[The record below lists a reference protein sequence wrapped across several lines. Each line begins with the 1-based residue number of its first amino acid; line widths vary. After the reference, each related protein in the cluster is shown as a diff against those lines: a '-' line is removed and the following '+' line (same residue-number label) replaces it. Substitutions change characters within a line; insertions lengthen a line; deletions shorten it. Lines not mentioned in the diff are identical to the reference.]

1 MSGAV
6 RALLAVA
13 GVVVMLLG
21 MSGRLMFYQWF
32 GISTATMIGWAI
44 YLVPFAVLFII
55 DMVIMDRQRQ
65 LKRDTARIL
74 YRLGQGPKPAERGKV
89 IQLRRESR

>member
-1 MSGAV
+1 MSGAA
-6 RALLAVA
+6 RALLAAA

-21 MSGRLMFYQWF
+21 MSGRLMPHQWF

-44 YLVPFAVLFII
+44 YLVPFAVLFVIG
-55 DMVIMDRQRQ
+55 MVIMDRQRQ

-74 YRLGQGPKPAERGKV
+74 HRLGQGPKPAERGRV
-89 IQLRRESR
+89 VPLRRVR